1 MWRLR
6 VEQGHQVVGGQPQ
19 LVGLGCLPHG
29 LGRVHHRGGIGP
41 AVVGAEQAVER
52 IGGAGEQVGVGP
64 GGEVGV
70 QCGEGLPR
78 ARRAGDLQRAVEPGE
93 AELL

>member
-6 VEQGHQVVGGQPQ
+6 VKQGYQVVGEQPQ
-19 LVGLGCLPHG
+19 LFGLGHLPYG

-41 AVVGAEQAVER
+41 PVVSAEQAVER
-52 IGGAGEQVGVGP
+52 FRRTGKQIGVNP

-70 QCGEGLPR
+70 KCGDGLPR
-78 ARRAGDLQRAVEPGE
+78 ARGGGDLQRAVETGE
-93 AELL
+93 AQPL